1 MRPARG
7 QRYGSAA
14 EPERGGKFS
23 YPLRASDGP
32 VNIGDYFCELAL
44 LLSQMVYPKVSK
56 KLNPSGADDHRVTTR
71 HLTQLTGGG
80 GCLSMMSEQEILDA
94 AASMVG
100 RYGFDAPLVAGDR
113 SDALTKE
120 GKIDESETWQRILR
134 AIVRLLAE
142 MPAPGETV
150 H

>member
-1 MRPARG
+1 
-7 QRYGSAA
+7 
-14 EPERGGKFS
+14 
-23 YPLRASDGP
+23 
-32 VNIGDYFCELAL
+32 
-44 LLSQMVYPKVSK
+44 
-56 KLNPSGADDHRVTTR
+56 
-71 HLTQLTGGG
+71 
-80 GCLSMMSEQEILDA
+80 MMSEQEILDA

-120 GKIDESETWQRILR
+120 GKIDESETWRRILR